1 MSGRDD
7 LVMAQAGPGAWQPPP
22 EREWLTGH
30 VIRPPVLAWQTG
42 TLRSARLIDCDET
55 AARALPGVA
64 TVLRRGDFLGI
75 AADAAPQALQA
86 ANALRAR
93 WQAPPQAAAS
103 RMPLTRS
110 LARSLTRRIVAQ
122 HGDAEQAMADAAG
135 RSAQDYQWPLA
146 GLQAAGCTAIADWR
160 DSALRVWLPSRR
172 PGALRAELAA
182 LLGIGEDRITLI
194 CWQAPGNDEDPLY
207 AHHAA
212 ADAALLAHSAG
223 RAVRVRVEAHE
234 LGAMQAVV
242 NTHIESAWTRDG
254 EIAAYAVNSAVDAR
268 GSAAVMH
275 APPLALWLTRTPA
288 PVCEI
293 EASAPHDAGNMGD
306 DAILPPYRF
315 DSLSVARADLPGQ
328 PRTPS
333 TPAQAARAHVFAHES
348 HLDEVAAASAQDPVA
363 LRLRHLDDARGAG
376 LVRRVAAQAS
386 WQPRGERP
394 QAQQNVRRG
403 RGFAYASTIE
413 AGLADGG
420 QPVHSWSAWVAEVE
434 VDATTG
440 EVSVT
445 GVTLGHDSDAGE
457 QGKANAVA
465 LQQEAARA
473 AQQLTV
479 DGGRFD
485 SWPAANLPA
494 VRDASVSALA
504 CAQLPEVRIAGAL
517 SPASAT
523 LGTSAAATLPAAP
536 AVANA
541 IFDATGVR
549 LREPP
554 FSGERIR
561 LALAAQANPD
571 GTPKR
576 GAARKRN
583 WLLAGATAAAGLFA
597 TAMPWRAP
605 IAPVAPPE
613 AGFYSAATI
622 ERGRLVA
629 AAGDCAVCHTAPNG
643 ARNAGGLALDTPF
656 GTIYST
662 NITPDAET
670 GIGNW
675 SYAAFERAM
684 RQGIHRDGRHLYPAF
699 PYTAFAKTSDGDLQA
714 LYAYLMAAEPVRA
727 KAPETALA
735 FPYNLRPL
743 MAGWN
748 LLFHSPKPFEADPAR
763 SAQWNRGAYLA
774 EGLGHCSACHSP
786 RNALGAEQGGR
797 RYLGGGEAEGWE
809 APALGKLS
817 HAPVPWTEQSLFS
830 YLRTG
835 YAPHHGAAA
844 GPMAP
849 VIEELALLPEDDV
862 RAIAHYV
869 ASFGDAQP
877 DAAAASA
884 QAQQLEQRSADAART
899 LGGPAARLYQNAC
912 AVCHQGDQ
920 GIRQFGIKPS
930 LALNTNLH
938 GDKPDNLIRVLLD
951 GIPTPGTSDLGYMP
965 AFGES
970 LDDHQ
975 LTQLV
980 HYLRKRF
987 APDKPAWDNVDDT
1000 LARLR
1005 AAPAHQPTH

>member
-1 MSGRDD
+1 MSGRDQ
-7 LVMAQAGPGAWQPPP
+7 LVIGQDSVTAWQPPP
-22 EREWLTGH
+22 ERQWLAGH
-30 VIRPPVLAWQTG
+30 VIRPPVLEWHAG
-42 TLRSARLIDCDET
+42 SLRSARLLGCDEA

-64 TVLRRGDFLGI
+64 SVVRRGNFLGI
-75 AADAAPQALQA
+75 AAATAQQA
-86 ANALRAR
+86 AQAAGALRAR
-93 WQAPPQAAAS
+93 WQAPPKAVDPGA
-103 RMPLTRS
+103 PLTRRL
-110 LARSLTRRIVAQ
+110 LAA
-122 HGDAEQAMADAAG
+122 HGDTTQAMAHATG
-135 RSAQDYQWPLA
+135 RSAQGYQWPLS
-146 GLQAAGCTAIADWR
+146 GLQPAGCTAVADWR
-160 DSALRVWLPSRR
+160 DGALRVWLPSRN
-172 PGALRAELAA
+172 PGALRTELAA
-182 LLGIGEDRITLI
+182 LLGVGEDRITLV
-194 CWQAPGNDEDPLY
+194 CWQAMDGDNDRAGEDAQY

-212 ADAALLAHSAG
+212 ADAALLAQAAG
-223 RAVRVRVEAHE
+223 GTVRVRVEAHE
-234 LGAMQAVV
+234 LGATQAQV
-242 NTHIESAWTRDG
+242 NTHIESAWTVDG
-254 EIAAYAVNSAVDAR
+254 EIAAYAVNAAVDAR
-268 GSAAVMH
+268 GSAAVMA
-275 APPLALWLTRTPA
+275 APPLALWLTGTPA
-288 PVCEI
+288 PVVEI
-293 EASAPHDAGNMGD
+293 DLDASGASDESRG

-315 DSLSVARADLPGQ
+315 ASLSVTQAGAPGLPRAAG
-328 PRTPS
+328 
-333 TPAQAARAHVFAHES
+333 TPAQTARAYVFAHES
-348 HLDEVAAASAQDPVA
+348 HVDEVAAASAQDPVA

-376 LVRRVAAQAS
+376 LVRRVAAQAN
-386 WQPRGERP
+386 WQPRGERT
-394 QAQQNVRRG
+394 QANQNVRRG

-413 AGLADGG
+413 AGEANAG
-420 QPVHSWSAWVAEVE
+420 QPVQSWSAWVAEVE
-434 VDATTG
+434 VDASTG

-457 QGKANAVA
+457 QGAGNAPA

-473 AQQLTV
+473 AQQLIA
-479 DGGRFD
+479 GGSFD
-485 SWPAANLPA
+485 SWPGTAAPALPA
-494 VRDASVSALA
+494 RHDAGLPALA
-504 CAQLPEVRIAGAL
+504 AAPLPQVRIAGAL
-517 SPASAT
+517 GAATTT

-561 LALAAQANPD
+561 LALAAQGRAD
-571 GTPKR
+571 GTNQR

-583 WLLAGATAAAGLFA
+583 WLLAGATAAVGLFA

-605 IAPVAPPE
+605 IAPVVPPE

-643 ARNAGGLALDTPF
+643 VRNAGGLALDTPF

-662 NITPDAET
+662 NITPDVET

-699 PYTAFAKTSDGDLQA
+699 PYTAFAKVSDGDLQA

-748 LLFHSPKPFEADPAR
+748 LLFHRAKPFEANPAR

-786 RNALGAEQGGR
+786 RNALGAERGGR
-797 RYLGGGEAEGWE
+797 LYLGGGEAEGWE

-817 HAPVPWTEQSLFS
+817 HAPVPWTEQSLFE

-849 VIEELALLPEDDV
+849 VVEELALLPEDDV

-869 ASFGDAQP
+869 ASFGETGP

-884 QAQQLEQRSADAART
+884 QAMLLEQRSADAARA

-938 GDKPDNLIRVLLD
+938 GDKPDNLISVLLD
-951 GIPTPGTSDLGYMP
+951 GIPTPAASELGYMP

-970 LDDHQ
+970 LDDRQ

-980 HYLRKRF
+980 HYLRARF
-987 APDKPAWDNVDDT
+987 APDKPAWENVDDT

-1005 AAPAHQPTH
+1005 AAPSH

>member
-7 LVMAQAGPGAWQPPP
+7 LIMAQAGPGAWQPPP
-22 EREWLTGH
+22 EREWLAGH
-30 VIRPPVLAWQTG
+30 VVRPPVLAWQTG
-42 TLRSARLIDCDET
+42 TLLSARLIDCDET
-55 AARALPGVA
+55 AARAVPGVA
-64 TVLRRGDFLGI
+64 TVLRRGDFLGV
-75 AADAAPQALQA
+75 AADTAPQALQA
-86 ANALRAR
+86 AHTLHAH
-93 WQAPPQAAAS
+93 WQAPPTAAAS
-103 RMPLTRS
+103 GLPL
-110 LARSLTRRIVAQ
+110 ARRIVAE
-122 HGDAEQAMADAAG
+122 HGDAAQAMADAAG

-146 GLQAAGCTAIADWR
+146 GLQAAGCSALADWR

-194 CWQAPGNDEDPLY
+194 CWQAPGHDEDPLY

-212 ADAALLAHSAG
+212 ADAALLAHAAG
-223 RAVRVRVEAHE
+223 RVVRVRVEAHE
-234 LGAMQAVV
+234 LGATQAMV
-242 NTHIESAWTRDG
+242 NTHIASAWTRDG
-254 EIAAYAVNSAVDAR
+254 EIAAYAVNTAVDAR

-275 APPLALWLTRTPA
+275 APPLALWLTRTTA
-288 PVCEI
+288 PVSEI
-293 EASAPHDAGNMGD
+293 APEASAGRDTRD
-306 DAILPPYRF
+306 DAMLPPYRF
-315 DSLSVARADLPGQ
+315 DSLSVTQADLPGQ
-328 PRTPS
+328 PRVES

-376 LVRRVAAQAS
+376 LVRRVAAQAN

-413 AGLADGG
+413 AGLADGS
-420 QPVHSWSAWVAEVE
+420 QPVRSWSAWVAEVE

-457 QGKANAVA
+457 QGGANAVA
-465 LQQEAARA
+465 LQREAARA

-479 DGGRFD
+479 DGSRFD

-494 VRDASVSALA
+494 VHDASLPALA
-504 CAQLPEVRIAGAL
+504 TAQLPEVRVAGAL
-517 SPASAT
+517 RPASAT

-561 LALAAQANPD
+561 LALAAQANPE
-571 GTPKR
+571 GTPRR

-605 IAPVAPPE
+605 IAPVAPPG

-662 NITPDAET
+662 NITPDVET

-763 SAQWNRGAYLA
+763 SAQWNRGA
-774 EGLGHCSACHSP
+774 
-786 RNALGAEQGGR
+786 
-797 RYLGGGEAEGWE
+797 
-809 APALGKLS
+809 
-817 HAPVPWTEQSLFS
+817 
-830 YLRTG
+830 
-835 YAPHHGAAA
+835 
-844 GPMAP
+844 
-849 VIEELALLPEDDV
+849 
-862 RAIAHYV
+862 
-869 ASFGDAQP
+869 
-877 DAAAASA
+877 
-884 QAQQLEQRSADAART
+884 
-899 LGGPAARLYQNAC
+899 
-912 AVCHQGDQ
+912 
-920 GIRQFGIKPS
+920 
-930 LALNTNLH
+930 
-938 GDKPDNLIRVLLD
+938 
-951 GIPTPGTSDLGYMP
+951 
-965 AFGES
+965 
-970 LDDHQ
+970 
-975 LTQLV
+975 
-980 HYLRKRF
+980 
-987 APDKPAWDNVDDT
+987 
-1000 LARLR
+1000 
-1005 AAPAHQPTH
+1005 

>member
-22 EREWLTGH
+22 EREWLAGH

-55 AARALPGVA
+55 AARAVPGVA

-75 AADAAPQALQA
+75 AADTAPQALQA
-86 ANALRAR
+86 AHALRAH
-93 WQAPPQAAAS
+93 WQAPPKGAALGL
-103 RMPLTRS
+103 PL
-110 LARSLTRRIVAQ
+110 ARRIVAE
-122 HGDAEQAMADAAG
+122 HGDAAQAMADAAG

-146 GLQAAGCTAIADWR
+146 GLQAAGCSALADWR

-194 CWQAPGNDEDPLY
+194 CWQAPGHDEDPLY

-223 RAVRVRVEAHE
+223 RVVRVRVEAHE
-234 LGAMQAVV
+234 LGATQAMV
-242 NTHIESAWTRDG
+242 NTHIASAWTPDG
-254 EIAAYAVNSAVDAR
+254 EIAAYAVNTAVDAR

-275 APPLALWLTRTPA
+275 APPLALWLTRTTA
-288 PVCEI
+288 PVSEI
-293 EASAPHDAGNMGD
+293 ESEASAGRDTRD

-315 DSLSVARADLPGQ
+315 DSLSVTQADLPGQ
-328 PRTPS
+328 PRVES

-363 LRLRHLDDARGAG
+363 LRLRHLDDTRGAG
-376 LVRRVAAQAS
+376 LVRRVAAQAN

-413 AGLADGG
+413 AGPADGG

-457 QGKANAVA
+457 QGGANAVA
-465 LQQEAARA
+465 LQHEAARA

-479 DGGRFD
+479 DGNRFD

-494 VRDASVSALA
+494 VRDASLPALA
-504 CAQLPEVRIAGAL
+504 TAQLPEVRVAGAL
-517 SPASAT
+517 RPASAT

-561 LALAAQANPD
+561 LALAAQANPE
-571 GTPKR
+571 GTPRR

-583 WLLAGATAAAGLFA
+583 WLLAGATAAAGLFV

-605 IAPVAPPE
+605 IAPVAPPG

-662 NITPDAET
+662 NITPDVET

-748 LLFHSPKPFEADPAR
+748 LLFHTPKPFEADPAR

-849 VIEELALLPEDDV
+849 VIEELALLPEEDV

-869 ASFGDAQP
+869 ASFSDTQP

-912 AVCHQGDQ
+912 AVCHQSDQ

-970 LDDHQ
+970 LDDRQ

-1005 AAPAHQPTH
+1005 AAPTHQPTH

>member
-7 LVMAQAGPGAWQPPP
+7 LVMAQAGPAAWQPPP
-22 EREWLTGH
+22 ERERLAGH

-42 TLRSARLIDCDET
+42 TLRSARLIDCDEA
-55 AARALPGVA
+55 AARALPGIA
-64 TVLRRGDFLGI
+64 TVLRRGDFLGV
-75 AADAAPQALQA
+75 AADTAPQALQA
-86 ANALRAR
+86 ASALRAR
-93 WQAPPQAAAS
+93 WQAPPKAASS
-103 RMPLTRS
+103 RMPLTRRI
-110 LARSLTRRIVAQ
+110 LAEY
-122 HGDAEQAMADAAG
+122 GDTAQAMANAAG
-135 RSAQDYQWPLA
+135 QNAQDYRWPLA

-160 DSALRVWLPSRR
+160 GGTLRVWLPSRS

-182 LLGIGEDRITLI
+182 LLGIGEDRVALI
-194 CWQAPGNDEDPLY
+194 CWQGASRVEDPLY

-212 ADAALLAHSAG
+212 ADAALLAHAAA
-223 RAVRVRVEAHE
+223 RPVQVRVEAFE
-234 LGAMQAVV
+234 LGATQAVV

-254 EIAAYAVNSAVDAR
+254 DIAAHAVNAAVDAR
-268 GSAAVMH
+268 GSAALRH
-275 APPLALWLTRTPA
+275 APPLALWLTRTTA
-288 PVCEI
+288 PVSEI
-293 EASAPHDAGNMGD
+293 EPQASAPHDAA
-306 DAILPPYRF
+306 DAAMLPPYRF
-315 DSLSVARADLPGQ
+315 DSLSVTQADLPGQ
-328 PRTPS
+328 PRAPG
-333 TPAQAARAHVFAHES
+333 TPAQTARAYVFAHES

-376 LVRRVAAQAS
+376 LVRRVAAQAN

-394 QAQQNVRRG
+394 LAQQNVKRG

-413 AGLADGG
+413 AGQADGG
-420 QPVHSWSAWVAEVE
+420 QPVQSWSAWVAEVE
-434 VDATTG
+434 VDASTG
-440 EVSVT
+440 EVRVT

-457 QGKANAVA
+457 QGGADALA
-465 LQQEAARA
+465 LQQEAAHA

-479 DGGRFD
+479 DASRFD
-485 SWPAANLPA
+485 SWPAASVPA
-494 VRDASVSALA
+494 LRDASLPALA
-504 CAQLPEVRIAGAL
+504 TAQLPEVRIAGAL
-517 SPASAT
+517 GPANAT

-554 FSGERIR
+554 FSGDRIR
-561 LALAAQANPD
+561 LALAAQANPE
-571 GTPKR
+571 GTLKR

-583 WLLAGATAAAGLFA
+583 WLLAGATAAAGLLA

-643 ARNAGGLALDTPF
+643 VRNAGGLALDTPF

-662 NITPDAET
+662 NITPDVET

-748 LLFHSPKPFEADPAR
+748 LLFHSPKPFEANPAR

-869 ASFGDAQP
+869 ASLGDTQP
-877 DAAAASA
+877 DAAAASE
-884 QAQQLEQRSADAART
+884 QARQLEQRSADAART

-920 GIRQFGIKPS
+920 GIKQFGIKPS

-951 GIPTPGTSDLGYMP
+951 GIPAPAASDLGYMP

-970 LDDHQ
+970 LDDRQ
-975 LTQLV
+975 LAQLV
-980 HYLRKRF
+980 HYLRARF
-987 APDKPAWDNVDDT
+987 APDKPAWGNVDDT

-1005 AAPAHQPTH
+1005 AASTH